1 MGRAAPPL
9 RQQLPFGPGPWL
21 RSTHD
26 VARIRSSRN
35 CIPLEGVCTVSEF
48 CQHPQLPGFEADSRA
63 APRSCRTGRA
73 EPSARID
80 PYVRVTTARWR
91 RREADAIAIQR
102 RQNEINVGYKA
113 ASGQKQI
120 AAVKWLLYWQG
131 VIDHVDCVQREGLTP
146 AQVGQLH
153 PPPNCNPPY
162 IDHAAKQCGSQ
173 CGPHCETVDGYG
185 RSSYTLNIAA
195 VGPIARGLCHRL
207 STTGCDPATQRA
219 APRDSTLWCELAG
232 SLTVQP
238 THGARA
244 TP

>member
-1 MGRAAPPL
+1 M
-9 RQQLPFGPGPWL
+9 
-21 RSTHD
+21 
-26 VARIRSSRN
+26 
-35 CIPLEGVCTVSEF
+35 
-48 CQHPQLPGFEADSRA
+48 
-63 APRSCRTGRA
+63 SCRTGRA

-153 PPPNCNPPY
+153 PRQ
-162 IDHAAKQCGSQ
+162 I
-173 CGPHCETVDGYG
+173 
-185 RSSYTLNIAA
+185 
-195 VGPIARGLCHRL
+195 
-207 STTGCDPATQRA
+207 
-219 APRDSTLWCELAG
+219 
-232 SLTVQP
+232 
-238 THGARA
+238 A
-244 TP
+244 TPRTSITRPSSVDRSVGHTSLLPIPVIGAAH